1 MYAVGVDCCFFLMM
15 IGLSGVC
22 DDDSQS
28 QPKWFVVIPCM
39 SWLFSK
45 DSRVKYH
52 ELTTSKI
59 AFIYIFF
66 PFLRY
71 STLPIPSM
79 YGVYV
84 YIYIDKHGW
93 YGLRW
98 CLSRLQVYVG
108 EKTHQWQR
116 QIKVFFRD
124 SLLKTSQFWLYWVG
138 GWSQGRCF
146 CLKIF
151 QRYLHIR
158 VSFCLRNTV
167 FIFNVFFFTPPNVK
181 SMRPWKDVAQ
191 SPFFGRIFW

>member
-1 MYAVGVDCCFFLMM
+1 MM
-15 IGLSGVC
+15 ILKANQNDLLLFLVCLDCFPKIVASSIMNWQPPRLLSFIYFFHFLGI
-22 DDDSQS
+22 QHY
-28 QPKWFVVIPCM
+28 PYHPCM
-39 SWLFSK
+39 
-45 DSRVKYH
+45 VYM
-52 ELTTSKI
+52 
-59 AFIYIFF
+59 YI
-66 PFLRY
+66 
-71 STLPIPSM
+71 
-79 YGVYV
+79 